1 MGNIIRWKEDGDFD
15 GRSFSWNHFVMA
27 GDPTL
32 DRADAKGNV
41 RGDGFGSPDGL
52 WCDTR
57 GVLWV
62 QTDISTSAL
71 GKGDYQ
77 GMSNNMMLAADVATG
92 EVRRFLVGPRGCEI
106 TGCIATP
113 DLRSMF
119 INIQHPGET
128 ASERSNPDAPSL
140 ISSWPDQA
148 RPRSATVVITKL
160 DGGVIGT

>member
-1 MGNIIRWKEDGDFD
+1 WKEDGDFD

-41 RGDGFGSPDGL
+41 RGDSFGSPDGL
-52 WCDTR
+52 WCDTH

-62 QTDISTSAL
+62 QTDISTSTL
-71 GKGDYQ
+71 SKGDYQ

-140 ISSWPDQA
+140 ISSWPDQG